1 MEIKIGQRFMK
12 RINNGK
18 MIECEITDIVIRT
31 SLSTGNEI
39 SRELWAK
46 AVNGGIGTGL
56 GFEVSRTTVI
66 KGRL

>member
-1 MEIKIGQRFMK
+1 MK
-12 RINNGK
+12 HFGKGK

-31 SLSTGNEI
+31 SLSTGKEI
-39 SRELWAK
+39 NRELWAN

-56 GFEVSRTTVI
+56 DFEVSRTTVI